1 MKWGNML
8 ESRTSEQKNR
18 NKDKFYNWQEIIS
31 TLKISVSA
39 IIISRDAEEVVSE
52 LKHWSVYEKN
62 RRKGD

>member
-1 MKWGNML
+1 ML